1 MAPEVALQVGDG
13 EGHETREENCIE
25 ICGFHDTLRQLP
37 QVPLFTRKC
46 THICMAREVALEVR
60 RGGRVTKRT
69 KELTSDVLIFATR

>member
-37 QVPLFTRKC
+37 QVPLFTRKYA
-46 THICMAREVALEVR
+46 HICMAREVALEVG

-69 KELTSDVLIFATR
+69 KTIASKIMIFAIR